1 MVSVKIIA
9 VGRLKEPYFKAA
21 FDEYAKRLSP
31 FCRLTAEEIE
41 QERLP
46 DSPSDKE
53 IEKALE
59 TEAEKILAKIPSG
72 SCVIKAVRQTHR
84 QVISPCLSCFF
95 MIRHSSIRIRFIHT
109 VLQTLA
115 FSIPYLFHQVVLNES
130 GIFRLSS
137 LSSESIYAS
146 GIFRSGSF
154 LSHCSSDS
162 CTPPT
167 DRPYAGALHPA

>member
-59 TEAEKILAKIPSG
+59 TEAEKILANPE
-72 SCVIKAVRQTHR
+72 
-84 QVISPCLSCFF
+84 
-95 MIRHSSIRIRFIHT
+95 
-109 VLQTLA
+109 VLQQAEENAQT
-115 FSIPYLFHQVVLNES
+115 VMK
-130 GIFRLSS
+130 
-137 LSSESIYAS
+137 
-146 GIFRSGSF
+146 SF
-154 LSHCSSDS
+154 LSASDLTKDYS
-162 CTPPT
+162 VVFEDQP
-167 DRPYAGALHPA
+167 